1 MGNISYPARFRLPI
15 PRVWY
20 TDCFLGPATIALA
33 RAFTVAAIPSILE
46 ELVERSG
53 LANIRLSFCFFA
65 VRQLAFYRST
75 GCPP

>member
-1 MGNISYPARFRLPI
+1 
-15 PRVWY
+15 
-20 TDCFLGPATIALA
+20 
-33 RAFTVAAIPSILE
+33 VAAIPSILE